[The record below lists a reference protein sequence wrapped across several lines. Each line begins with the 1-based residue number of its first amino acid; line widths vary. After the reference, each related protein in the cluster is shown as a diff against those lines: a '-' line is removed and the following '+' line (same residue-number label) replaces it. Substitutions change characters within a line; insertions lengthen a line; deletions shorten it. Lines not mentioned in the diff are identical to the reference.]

1 MPSFHSGHLRVFC
14 HVLFDAAAKIDET
27 EINEREIIIIAPWIS
42 DITISTSGWSES
54 AIKSSFSPYSR
65 GRIES
70 LSDVLGLLVKIGY
83 KVTVVTLSTVG
94 KWLPKKLDFVQAKRE
109 RQFMEKLQKL
119 GVNCRRRNNLH
130 MKYLYTPFSIFSGS
144 INFTF
149 NGLSGRNQEGSSF
162 FVKSIHSQE
171 YNQRKKRI
179 DSVLVGAQNYFS
191 SDIPITDYK
200 IAKFPNFPK
209 SKIPETSFEG
219 FENYP
224 PLSDNLYPKMIPA
237 GYIPQGNI
245 GNLIGEKE
253 ISSMKAQCL
262 QVIVRVAN
270 WSTELFSHKLKRGFT
285 KNEIYSDVIGNMETD
300 SGAEKVPEIYVIRN
314 LLLPNDKIQE
324 KYIMVRLGISD
335 DEQRWKEWR
344 YSTTKLFDG
353 LEYISDK
360 ISNDIGLTDKDAR
373 IIEELTK
380 FCDEEIMLELI

>member
-14 HVLFDAAAKIDET
+14 HVLFEAAARIDET
-27 EINEREIIIIAPWIS
+27 EINEREIIIISPWIS

-54 AIKSSFSPYSR
+54 AIKSSFSPFS
-65 GRIES
+65 GGKIES

-94 KWLPKKLDFVQAKRE
+94 KWLPKKLDIGQTKRE
-109 RQFMEKLQKL
+109 RQFMEKLEKL
-119 GVNCRRRNNLH
+119 GINCRRRNNLH

-171 YNQRKKRI
+171 YNQRKKNI
-179 DSVLVGAQNYFS
+179 DSVLIGAQNYFS

-200 IAKFPNFPK
+200 ITKFPNFPK

-224 PLSDNLYPKMIPA
+224 PFSDNLYPKMIPS

-245 GNLIGEKE
+245 GDLIGKKE

-262 QVIVRVAN
+262 QMMVRVAN
-270 WSTELFSHKLKRGFT
+270 WSIELFSHETKRGLT
-285 KNEIYSDVIGNMETD
+285 KNQIYKDVNGNIITD
-300 SGAEKVPEIYVIRN
+300 SEAEKVPHINVIRN
-314 LLLPNDKIQE
+314 LLLSSDEIQE
-324 KYIMVRLGISD
+324 KYIMFRLGISN

-353 LEYISDK
+353 IEYISDK
-360 ISNDIGLTDKDAR
+360 ISNEIELTGKDAR

-380 FCDEEIMLELI
+380 ICDEEIILELI